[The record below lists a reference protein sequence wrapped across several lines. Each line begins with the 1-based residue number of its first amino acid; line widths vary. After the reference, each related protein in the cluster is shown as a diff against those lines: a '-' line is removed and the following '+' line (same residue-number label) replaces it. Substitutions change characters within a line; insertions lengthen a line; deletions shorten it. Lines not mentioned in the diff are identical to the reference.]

1 MSSFGRLRR
10 EIHSAALLDARL
22 QVEDNAKKSAIRT
35 AQDYHHFRN
44 LVATCHLKPVSRND
58 IVAGASSAINRSS
71 CSSPMTFPDPVW
83 SWGGFAKSPVN
94 SISTVLNFDNDH
106 NLACPRSVE
115 YTYVAF
121 KRLWQNNPT
130 TVARCRLLIVVSDT
144 SWRKI
149 VATSLDSQL
158 FLEVLEAVCDIPK
171 FLGKSAPEHYSYLAD
186 DLSSAFGSNDAAA
199 LKSTVTFE
207 PTADSGVTCVSQMK
221 QDVTCTC
228 PCDDLPHVVT
238 ALQILMS
245 SPCTKSLMLFLSPS
259 ERNRV
264 RTMPN
269 RLMALSDCF
278 IEETPQKTSVEF
290 SRKTLASLM

>member
-1 MSSFGRLRR
+1 MENLPQDSDCFIMISKRR
-10 EIHSAALLDARL
+10 DAAIC
-22 QVEDNAKKSAIRT
+22 QKKGGNSVVLP
-35 AQDYHHFRN
+35 F
-44 LVATCHLKPVSRND
+44 LCHWV
-58 IVAGASSAINRSS
+58 
-71 CSSPMTFPDPVW
+71 
-83 SWGGFAKSPVN
+83 
-94 SISTVLNFDNDH
+94 TVL
-106 NLACPRSVE
+106 
-115 YTYVAF
+115 
-121 KRLWQNNPT
+121 
-130 TVARCRLLIVVSDT
+130 RLLIVVSDT